1 MMIQNITDLAREV
14 GSRASNLDVK
24 EQDIQVSVRKH
35 TSGDVAI
42 SFNPEY
48 VGIQASTC
56 PPHERLFYPFTSEDF
71 WKTVEFIQ
79 EEKLEWDEEDEDE
92 YFSQTHLP
100 RHMRTQPHEHYD

>member
-1 MMIQNITDLAREV
+1 MIQNTTDLAREV
-14 GSRASNLDVK
+14 GSRASNPDVQ

-35 TSGDVAI
+35 TNGDVAI

-48 VGIQASTC
+48 VGLQASTC

-79 EEKLEWDEEDEDE
+79 EEGLEWEEDNDEDV
-92 YFSQTHLP
+92 YAP
-100 RHMRTQPHEHYD
+100 RTYHQWRMQEQYD